1 MENISVSG
9 MIRELRSKTSD
20 IVGRYTE
27 HLTNT
32 ITSAEAALDPKSLRS
47 LGLGTIGLVRQHGI
61 RITPDQLDDYI
72 AHGNLS
78 TAKDLQSLFKQYE
91 VKIQFIRPT
100 FSELV
105 NRSYFFPCVVE
116 TLQGN
121 AKIVINCK
129 ENANQEIEF
138 YTIDPL
144 DPTSKAKIE
153 SSEEFQENWSGILL
167 LASKE
172 TGIDCSLLSWSTVQN
187 FGGMNALAK

>member
-9 MIRELRSKTSD
+9 MVRKLRLKTSD

-72 AHGNLS
+72 AHGNLN

-91 VKIQFIRPT
+91 VINPNVIIHPKSIIGFIPLNT
-100 FSELV
+100 KDKKAHI
-105 NRSYFFPCVVE
+105 VV
-116 TLQGN
+116 
-121 AKIVINCK
+121 K
-129 ENANQEIEF
+129 
-138 YTIDPL
+138 
-144 DPTSKAKIE
+144 
-153 SSEEFQENWSGILL
+153 
-167 LASKE
+167 
-172 TGIDCSLLSWSTVQN
+172 TV
-187 FGGMNALAK
+187 

>member
-20 IVGRYTE
+20 IVDRFTD
-27 HLTNT
+27 HLRNT

-91 VKIQFIRPT
+91 NTRK
-100 FSELV
+100 FSQLDLDGRMTARTGSNLV
-105 NRSYFFPCVVE
+105 ARSGANHDIVY
-116 TLQGN
+116 N
-121 AKIVINCK
+121 APSK
-129 ENANQEIEF
+129 
-138 YTIDPL
+138 DSRSRHW
-144 DPTSKAKIE
+144 TS
-153 SSEEFQENWSGILL
+153 
-167 LASKE
+167 
-172 TGIDCSLLSWSTVQN
+172 
-187 FGGMNALAK
+187 